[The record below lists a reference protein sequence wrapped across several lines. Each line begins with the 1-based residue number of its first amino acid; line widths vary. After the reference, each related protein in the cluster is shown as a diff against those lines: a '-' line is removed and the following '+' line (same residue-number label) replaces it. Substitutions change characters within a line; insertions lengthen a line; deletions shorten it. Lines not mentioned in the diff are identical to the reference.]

1 MHACCWRDRL
11 TWVGAVVGTTVG
23 STVGAVVGATV
34 GGVVGGTVGALV
46 GATLGGTVGMTVGGR
61 VGTRV
66 GHMVG
71 ACREKGGAVP
81 RQGARDE
88 SERLERTLNEVTEG
102 VMCGFASC
110 GYASPV
116 WGPRW
121 ASRWAPGSAR
131 RWPMPAW

>member
-1 MHACCWRDRL
+1 MGRVPESVVWSAPSSGAGEHSARSRSTDGGVSLVHACCWRDRL

-88 SERLERTLNEVTEG
+88 SERL
-102 VMCGFASC
+102 
-110 GYASPV
+110 
-116 WGPRW
+116 
-121 ASRWAPGSAR
+121 
-131 RWPMPAW
+131 